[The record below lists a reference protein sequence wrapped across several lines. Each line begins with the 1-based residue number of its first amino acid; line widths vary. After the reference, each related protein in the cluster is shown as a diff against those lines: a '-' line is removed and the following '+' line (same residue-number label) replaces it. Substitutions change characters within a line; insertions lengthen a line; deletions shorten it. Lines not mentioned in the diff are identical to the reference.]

1 MPHIKKT
8 YVVTTKDV
16 DFVPLTHDIAAAIK
30 EAGAVNGMACVMLP
44 KGGAGLLIFR
54 NSPENQASV
63 TPQLH
68 AAMLPRS
75 IALPVVDGV
84 TPLAPYE
91 EVILV
96 DCEERV
102 HRREVIIAVTPEG
115 GGEPQ

>member
-8 YVVTTKDV
+8 YVVTKESV

-30 EAGAVNGMACVMLP
+30 EANAVNGTVCIMVP
-44 KGGAGLLIFR
+44 KGGAGLFVFK
-54 NSPENQASV
+54 NSPENRDSITSHLQ
-63 TPQLH
+63 T
-68 AAMLPRS
+68 AMLPRS
-75 IALPVVDGV
+75 LVLPIVDAA

-115 GGEPQ
+115 GGEAQ